1 MKLLRIAAVAALTA
15 FGGITGGASLVQA
28 TPSTGVLL
36 GVPAVKT
43 LQTPTTGTLPLEKAY
58 YYYRRHYWHP
68 ITGTIT
74 GAIGIGAIGKKQSAS
89 TVDMAFSAWT

>member
-1 MKLLRIAAVAALTA
+1 MKLLRIAAVAALTT

-28 TPSTGVLL
+28 TPTTGVLL
-36 GVPAVKT
+36 GAPAVKT

-68 ITGTIT
+68 YYHRHYHRRY
-74 GAIGIGAIGKKQSAS
+74 
-89 TVDMAFSAWT
+89 WHRRYW